1 MVRAYDGFR
10 LVNDSY
16 KDEAMKRVETQQ
28 RLGAVAMALGITFS
42 IVWALSS
49 YAYAKPAET
58 ELSPAA
64 KLVALKSCS

>member
-1 MVRAYDGFR
+1 
-10 LVNDSY
+10 
-16 KDEAMKRVETQQ
+16 MKPVETQK

-49 YAYAKPAET
+49 YAYAKPTET
-58 ELSPAA
+58 ELSPTA

>member
-1 MVRAYDGFR
+1 MNPVDTRD
-10 LVNDSY
+10 
-16 KDEAMKRVETQQ
+16 

-49 YAYAKPAET
+49 YAYAKPVEA

>member
-1 MVRAYDGFR
+1 MKPVDTKERA
-10 LVNDSY
+10 
-16 KDEAMKRVETQQ
+16 
-28 RLGAVAMALGITFS
+28 GAVAMALGITFS

-64 KLVALKSCS
+64 KLVAQKSCS